1 MVVFNEEKTLI
12 KSIQSI
18 LSQNFKKYE
27 LLIYDNNSSD
37 KTKYFLRKISNNNEK
52 IKVFFSKKI

>member
-52 IKVFFSKKI
+52 IKVFF